1 MRRASPHKLIPWRV
15 VMSALTNTHRPTVRE
30 NLQRLL
36 REAWHKLEQQPLESS
51 ALAQRAEH
59 LARCTGENRAWAQ
72 SLFVWG
78 VASLYEGET
87 HQAITLLSRALAVYR
102 FLGDEEG
109 QWSCLKAIGLAWGY
123 AGDTVQAFETHAV
136 ADRFKRRAEF
146 LARATWLRWFAD

>member
-1 MRRASPHKLIPWRV
+1 
-15 VMSALTNTHRPTVRE
+15 MSALTNTHQPTVRE

-51 ALAQRAEH
+51 APAQRAEH

-78 VASLYEGET
+78 VASLYEGGT
-87 HQAITLLSRALAVYR
+87 HEAITLLSRALAVYR

-109 QWSCLKAIGLAWGY
+109 QWSCLKAIALAWSH
-123 AGDTVQAFETHAV
+123 AGDTTQALETHA
-136 ADRFKRRAEF
+136 AANSFKRQAEF
-146 LARATWLRWFAD
+146 SARANWLRWFTD